1 MSLIVDSLKKVKKEE
16 PDKNP
21 YPIID
26 VKKKKGKKL
35 FFFLSLFL
43 LVVATS
49 IIYLFIFNGKKDTN
63 RIENLD
69 RVDYSRTTLPPS
81 SVDIKQEEKKENNVS
96 NNYIESSKRQVVVSS
111 NVKKPFKE
119 KSKASIDI
127 EKEFKSYLLS
137 GDKAYL
143 RGDLKKAVTMYEK
156 AIKIKEDIPTYMV
169 LLSLYSQVGDIK
181 KIEKFIKYRDLYPWI
196 DEDIVAITIKNLAD
210 SNFKGTIKNIEDEAV
225 KIDETGRIYEAIGYF
240 YEKKGKNALAI
251 HYYKEAYKK
260 NNENPDFLYRFAKIL
275 EKTGNKSLAKK
286 LYTELLELD
295 IDPSLRRK
303 VEIILKKLG

>member
-26 VKKKKGKKL
+26 VKKKKGRKI

-49 IIYLFIFNGKKDTN
+49 VIYLFLFSKEDTN
-63 RIENLD
+63 KIEDLD
-69 RVDYSRTTLPPS
+69 RIDYSRTTLPPS
-81 SVDIKQEEKKENNVS
+81 SVEIKQKEKKKDIIS

-111 NVKKPFKE
+111 NVKKSFKE

-143 RGDLKKAVTMYEK
+143 RGDLKKAIIMYEK

-169 LLSLYSQVGDIK
+169 LLSLYSQVGDVK
-181 KIEKFIKYRDLYPWI
+181 KIEKFIKYRNLYPWI

-210 SNFKGTIKNIEDEAV
+210 SNFKGSIKDIEDEAV
-225 KIDETGRIYEAIGYF
+225 KIDERGRVYEAIGYF
-240 YEKKGKNALAI
+240 YERKGKKALAI

-260 NNENPDFLYRFAKIL
+260 NNENLALSIISEMEKF
-275 EKTGNKSLAKK
+275 EKTISK
-286 LYTELLELD
+286 
-295 IDPSLRRK
+295 
-303 VEIILKKLG
+303 